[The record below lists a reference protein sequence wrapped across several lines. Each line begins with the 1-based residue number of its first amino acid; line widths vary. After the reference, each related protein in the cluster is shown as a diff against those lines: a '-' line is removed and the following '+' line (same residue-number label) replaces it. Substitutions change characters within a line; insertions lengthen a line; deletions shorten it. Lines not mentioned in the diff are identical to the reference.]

1 MANSITISA
10 SVQNVQ
16 VFEHPLFGT
25 LRGINL
31 DGEPWFVFADVCKSL
46 GIKNPTDAIKRLD
59 EDEKVRLNLGLPGG
73 DTNLAS
79 FPGLLS
85 SILGS
90 RKKEAREYKRWVTHE
105 VLPSIHEHG
114 GYIAGQE
121 HLNLEDELDK
131 AKLCLAAM
139 EYLQS
144 QVESLDRIVAIK
156 SERIHEQ
163 GKLIDRMAPKAAL
176 ADAVIVTKD
185 DINVAD
191 LSAILQQV
199 PGSTWKGGRNTL
211 HKRLMADGYT
221 RRNRNGDIVPSQ
233 KAVKLGVLRV
243 RESHRPASDDGVH
256 TDLTTMVTGKGQR
269 YFVERYT
276 GQSVMPL

>member
-10 SVQNVQ
+10 SVQNMQ

-105 VLPSIHEHG
+105 VLPSIHKHG
-114 GYIAGQE
+114 GHIAGQE
-121 HLNLEDELDK
+121 QMDTEEM
-131 AKLCLAAM
+131 LCRALL
-139 EYLQS
+139 YCNS
-144 QVESLDRIVAIK
+144 KVESLERTVELKND
-156 SERIHEQ
+156 RIHEQ
-163 GKLIDRMAPKAAL
+163 GKLIDAMAPKAAL

-199 PGSTWKGGRNTL
+199 PGSAWRGGRNTL

-243 RESHRPASDDGVH
+243 RESHRPASDGGVH

-269 YFVERYT
+269 YFVDRYARA
-276 GQSVMPL
+276 VAL

>member
-10 SVQNVQ
+10 SVQNMQ

-31 DGEPWFVFADVCKSL
+31 DGEPWFVSR
-46 GIKNPTDAIKRLD
+46 DACEGLKIDRTAIRRLD
-59 EDEKVRLNLGLPGG
+59 EDEKGVYSMHTPGG
-73 DTNLAS
+73 DQELSIVS

-85 SILGS
+85 LILGS

-105 VLPSIHEHG
+105 VLPSIHKHG

-121 HLNLEDELDK
+121 QMDTEEM
-131 AKLCLAAM
+131 LCRALL
-139 EYLQS
+139 YCNS
-144 QVESLDRIVAIK
+144 KVESLERTVELKND
-156 SERIHEQ
+156 RIHEQ
-163 GKLIDRMAPKAAL
+163 GKLIDAMAPKAAL

-199 PGSTWKGGRNTL
+199 PGSAWRGGRNTL

-243 RESHRPASDDGVH
+243 RESHRPASDGGVH

-269 YFVERYT
+269 YFVDRYARA
-276 GQSVMPL
+276 VAL

>member
-105 VLPSIHEHG
+105 VLPSIHKHG

-121 HLNLEDELDK
+121 QMDTEEM
-131 AKLCLAAM
+131 LCRALL
-139 EYLQS
+139 YCNS
-144 QVESLDRIVAIK
+144 KVESLERTVELKND
-156 SERIHEQ
+156 RIHEQ
-163 GKLIDRMAPKAAL
+163 GKLIDAMATKAAL

-199 PGSTWKGGRNTL
+199 PGSAWRGGRNTL

-243 RESHRPASDDGVH
+243 RESHRPASDGGVH

-269 YFVERYT
+269 YFVDRYARA
-276 GQSVMPL
+276 VAL

>member
-1 MANSITISA
+1 MANFITISA
-10 SVQNVQ
+10 SVQNMQ

-105 VLPSIHEHG
+105 VLPSIHKHG

-121 HLNLEDELDK
+121 QMDTEEM
-131 AKLCLAAM
+131 LCRALL
-139 EYLQS
+139 YCNS
-144 QVESLDRIVAIK
+144 KVESLERTVELKND
-156 SERIHEQ
+156 RIHEQ
-163 GKLIDRMAPKAAL
+163 GKLIDAMAPKAAL

-199 PGSTWKGGRNTL
+199 PGSAWRGGRNTL

-243 RESHRPASDDGVH
+243 RESHRPASDGGVH

-269 YFVERYT
+269 YFVDRYARA
-276 GQSVMPL
+276 VAL